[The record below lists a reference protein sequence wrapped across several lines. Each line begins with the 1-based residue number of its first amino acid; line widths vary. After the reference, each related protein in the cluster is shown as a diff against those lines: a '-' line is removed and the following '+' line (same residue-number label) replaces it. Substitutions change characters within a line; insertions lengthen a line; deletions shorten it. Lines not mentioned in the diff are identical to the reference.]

1 MHLSYSSVERLI
13 ELPITSKFFFAL
25 DIATADFFLFCSF
38 DFHCPFDWQCV
49 VLAVLELS
57 PRGGGGWPPFTFSR
71 QRCAWIFIVYSRSGL
86 VCAVEQSSKMAT
98 LCPIDGHYSLF
109 LSLSVSVRILTPNLC
124 DHVKTVTFV
133 QLLRVKVR
141 KNFPKYLGENLQ
153 NWLTTSRRG
162 SRPAG
167 WITRRQTGCLV
178 AKKSLKVHLTSRTLW
193 SSLGS
198 WPATGWF
205 NDRLIPVSS
214 DGGSWERRFFFVG
227 RSPPVKLVF
236 LSDPRFGRAKKKIPK
251 VGKSPSS
258 NAGQGCWVGKYLDK
272 VHSIFCLVERRFC
285 FLPSTNAMDV
295 MIVDLQPFSVDR
307 NCVYFRKYLAIL
319 EQSTS
324 FAS

>member
-1 MHLSYSSVERLI
+1 MV
-13 ELPITSKFFFAL
+13 ITAYFSHC
-25 DIATADFFLFCSF
+25 LF
-38 DFHCPFDWQCV
+38 
-49 VLAVLELS
+49 
-57 PRGGGGWPPFTFSR
+57 RSR
-71 QRCAWIFIVYSRSGL
+71 IF
-86 VCAVEQSSKMAT
+86 
-98 LCPIDGHYSLF
+98 
-109 LSLSVSVRILTPNLC
+109 TPNLS

-141 KNFPKYLGENLQ
+141 KNFPKYLRENLQ
-153 NWLTTSRRG
+153 NWLTTSRMG

-198 WPATGWF
+198 RPATGWF

-214 DGGSWERRFFFVG
+214 DGGSWERRFLLLEDLRPWSLFSCQIRG
-227 RSPPVKLVF
+227 
-236 LSDPRFGRAKKKIPK
+236 LSGQKKPK

-272 VHSIFCLVERRFC
+272 VHSIFCLAERRFC
-285 FLPSTNAMDV
+285 FSPSTNAMDV
-295 MIVDLQPFSVDR
+295 MIVGLQPFSVDR

-324 FAS
+324 FVS